1 MKELERGNAEEEE
14 NPGKGKK
21 REWGENPLDD
31 LLEVN
36 AVKRPRLTESSRA
49 SSVPKAGPSG
59 ALMMAVDEG
68 EKSPPE
74 EAGPVPEEDKG
85 EEEEEPE
92 DG

>member
-36 AVKRPRLTESSRA
+36 VAKRPRLAELSHA
-49 SSVPKAGPSG
+49 SSVPKVGPSG
-59 ALMMAVDEG
+59 TLMMEVDEE
-68 EKSPPE
+68 EKLPSE

-85 EEEEEPE
+85 EEEEEPQ